1 MDSLLVADSRS
12 TWDKRLDRSR
22 KARANRNGKECV
34 MQTFDLTRHIETR
47 ANYGANIVI
56 IKQPANDEV

>member
-1 MDSLLVADSRS
+1 MDSVLVADSCC
-12 TWDKRLDRSR
+12 THHKRMDRVR

-56 IKQPANDEV
+56 IKQPANDA